1 MTADEMDKKI
11 EFILVS
17 VIERRITGPDHAP
30 RP

>member
-17 VIERRITGPDHAP
+17 ASEKHISSPDHAP